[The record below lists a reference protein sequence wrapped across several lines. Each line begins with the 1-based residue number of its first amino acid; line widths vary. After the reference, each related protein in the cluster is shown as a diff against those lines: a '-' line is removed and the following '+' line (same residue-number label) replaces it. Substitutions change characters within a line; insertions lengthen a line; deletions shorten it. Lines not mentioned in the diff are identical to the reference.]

1 MTRQLSFTLGFQ
13 HGQSFCTS
21 TCTYLSPF
29 MYNSRHS
36 RTWIFRRLEDEL
48 LLVLMKLRLNLMLE
62 DLACRYGTTIGSV
75 SRIIQ
80 KWLDVMFVRMR
91 FLVSWPTREISQHNM
106 PDIFKKLYPS
116 CICRIDCSEIF
127 VETQTNFNATA
138 KTYSNYKKHN
148 TIKFLIGITP
158 NGSISFLSRCWG
170 GCVRTRC

>member
-29 MYNSRHS
+29 MYNLRHS
-36 RTWIFRRLEDEL
+36 RTCIFQRLEDEL

-91 FLVSWPTREISQHNM
+91 FLVSWPMREISRHKM

-116 CICRIDCSEIF
+116 CVCTIDCSEIF
-127 VETQTNFNATA
+127 VKTPTNFDARA
-138 KTYSNYKKHN
+138 KTYSNY
-148 TIKFLIGITP
+148 
-158 NGSISFLSRCWG
+158 
-170 GCVRTRC
+170 